1 MSIRVLDPTAIG
13 IQETVC
19 RTPRLVSLAGCTVG
33 LLDNGKIRVRELLD
47 HVEEILRTQQGVA
60 HVVRLHKPD
69 FSRPVPPQVVAA
81 LEATLAASSKLGSI
95 MRKAPTTIRK
105 TVVTPRKP
113 SKKISPPSE

>member
-81 LEATLAASSKLGSI
+81 MQHCDA
-95 MRKAPTTIRK
+95 
-105 TVVTPRKP
+105 V
-113 SKKISPPSE
+113 ISAVGD